1 MEHETGSILSRSR
14 QQARDLYRPEFL
26 LAPLVLFELAFFIT
40 PLVLMFRVSLYEQ
53 TSAGAYVPG
62 TVTLA
67 NFQEVIFSSHFQG
80 IIFFSLKF
88 AVLVTAI
95 AIVISTYYAYAT
107 WRASGLLKNVLLFAV
122 VVTLLTT
129 LVVRLFAVLMLLS
142 PAGVVNQL
150 LVAMQLLREP
160 VLLVTNL
167 FGATV
172 GQVYTM
178 FPYTVLSIYSVL
190 ATIDWKK
197 VEAANDLGAGELRAF
212 YEIILPQLL
221 PGIAV
226 AGVISFAWSFGAYA
240 APFLLGS
247 ANQQTAAMEVYRLML
262 SRFNWPLA
270 TALAFVVLVVVL
282 ASVAVL
288 FVAIGDKLGESYG
301 V

>member
-1 MEHETGSILSRSR
+1 MQHATGTVLSKSR
-14 QQARDLYRPEFL
+14 QRVKDLYRPELL
-26 LAPLVLFELAFFIT
+26 LAPLVLFELAFFIV
-40 PLVLMFRVSLYEQ
+40 PLVLMFRVALYEQ
-53 TSAGAYVPG
+53 TNAGAYVPG

-67 NFQEVIFSSHFQG
+67 NFQEVILSSHFQD

-95 AIVISTYYAYAT
+95 AVVISTYYAYAI
-107 WRASGLLKNVLLFAV
+107 WRSDGLMQNVLLFAV

-129 LVVRLFAVLMLLS
+129 LVVRLFSILLLLS
-142 PAGVVNQL
+142 PVGVVNQL
-150 LVAMQLLREP
+150 LMAIQLLREP

-190 ATIDWKK
+190 ATIDWRK

-212 YEIILPQLL
+212 YEIVLPQLM

-226 AGVISFAWSFGAYA
+226 ASVISFAWSFGAYA
-240 APFLLGS
+240 APFLLGAS
-247 ANQQTAAMEVYRLML
+247 SQQTAAMEVYRLMI

-270 TALAFVVLVVVL
+270 TALSFVVLVVVL
-282 ASVAVL
+282 ASVSVL
-288 FVAIGDKLGESYG
+288 FVALGNKLGENYDI
-301 V
+301 